1 MVELCCA
8 GQGARVEVFCQIRG
22 HDRGRCEGNGEG
34 SAAEGNG
41 AVRGGISMD
50 FAIVGQG
57 IGDIGRIEN
66 RWNEL
71 FDSLK
76 NVENAVKEIV
86 RMLREVYEKIERAVD
101 EVMIEWERRRKT
113 RRYMAL
119 KVLSVYTETDMLDIR
134 RLLRR
139 IYRARSCC

>member
-1 MVELCCA
+1 
-8 GQGARVEVFCQIRG
+8 
-22 HDRGRCEGNGEG
+22 
-34 SAAEGNG
+34 
-41 AVRGGISMD
+41 MD

-119 KVLSVYTETDMLDIR
+119 KVLSS
-134 RLLRR
+134 
-139 IYRARSCC
+139 RARSRR

>member
-1 MVELCCA
+1 
-8 GQGARVEVFCQIRG
+8 
-22 HDRGRCEGNGEG
+22 
-34 SAAEGNG
+34 
-41 AVRGGISMD
+41 MD

-57 IGDIGRIEN
+57 IGDIGRVEN

-71 FDSLK
+71 FDALK

-86 RMLREVYEKIERAVD
+86 RMLREVYEKIERTVD
-101 EVMIEWERRRKT
+101 EVMIEREKRRKT
-113 RRYMAL
+113 RRDMTL
-119 KVLSVYTETDMLDIR
+119 KVLSVYTETEMLDIR

>member
-1 MVELCCA
+1 
-8 GQGARVEVFCQIRG
+8 
-22 HDRGRCEGNGEG
+22 
-34 SAAEGNG
+34 
-41 AVRGGISMD
+41 MD

-119 KVLSVYTETDMLDIR
+119 KFLSVYTETDMLDIR

>member
-1 MVELCCA
+1 
-8 GQGARVEVFCQIRG
+8 
-22 HDRGRCEGNGEG
+22 
-34 SAAEGNG
+34 
-41 AVRGGISMD
+41 MD

-134 RLLRR
+134 RLIRR

>member
-1 MVELCCA
+1 
-8 GQGARVEVFCQIRG
+8 
-22 HDRGRCEGNGEG
+22 
-34 SAAEGNG
+34 
-41 AVRGGISMD
+41 MD

-57 IGDIGRIEN
+57 IGDIGRVEN

-71 FDSLK
+71 FNSLK

>member
-1 MVELCCA
+1 
-8 GQGARVEVFCQIRG
+8 
-22 HDRGRCEGNGEG
+22 
-34 SAAEGNG
+34 
-41 AVRGGISMD
+41 MD

-57 IGDIGRIEN
+57 IGDIGRVEN

-119 KVLSVYTETDMLDIR
+119 KVLSVYTETEMLDIR
-134 RLLRR
+134 RLIRR

>member
-1 MVELCCA
+1 
-8 GQGARVEVFCQIRG
+8 
-22 HDRGRCEGNGEG
+22 
-34 SAAEGNG
+34 
-41 AVRGGISMD
+41 MD

-57 IGDIGRIEN
+57 IGDIGRVEN

-76 NVENAVKEIV
+76 NVENSVKEIV
-86 RMLREVYEKIERAVD
+86 RILREVYEKIERAVD

>member
-1 MVELCCA
+1 
-8 GQGARVEVFCQIRG
+8 
-22 HDRGRCEGNGEG
+22 
-34 SAAEGNG
+34 
-41 AVRGGISMD
+41 MD

-57 IGDIGRIEN
+57 IGDIGSVEN
-66 RWNEL
+66 SWNEL

>member
-1 MVELCCA
+1 
-8 GQGARVEVFCQIRG
+8 
-22 HDRGRCEGNGEG
+22 
-34 SAAEGNG
+34 
-41 AVRGGISMD
+41 MD

-57 IGDIGRIEN
+57 IGDIGRVEN

-86 RMLREVYEKIERAVD
+86 RILREVYEKIERAVD

>member
-1 MVELCCA
+1 
-8 GQGARVEVFCQIRG
+8 
-22 HDRGRCEGNGEG
+22 
-34 SAAEGNG
+34 
-41 AVRGGISMD
+41 MD

-57 IGDIGRIEN
+57 IGDIERIEN

-71 FDSLK
+71 IDSLK

-86 RMLREVYEKIERAVD
+86 RMLREVYEKIERTVD
-101 EVMIEWERRRKT
+101 EVMIEREKRRKT

-119 KVLSVYTETDMLDIR
+119 KVLSVYTETEMLDIR

>member
-1 MVELCCA
+1 
-8 GQGARVEVFCQIRG
+8 
-22 HDRGRCEGNGEG
+22 
-34 SAAEGNG
+34 
-41 AVRGGISMD
+41 MD
-50 FAIVGQG
+50 CAIVGQG
-57 IGDIGRIEN
+57 IGDIGRVEN
-66 RWNEL
+66 SWNEL

>member
-1 MVELCCA
+1 
-8 GQGARVEVFCQIRG
+8 
-22 HDRGRCEGNGEG
+22 
-34 SAAEGNG
+34 
-41 AVRGGISMD
+41 MD

-76 NVENAVKEIV
+76 NVENAVNEIV

>member
-1 MVELCCA
+1 
-8 GQGARVEVFCQIRG
+8 
-22 HDRGRCEGNGEG
+22 
-34 SAAEGNG
+34 
-41 AVRGGISMD
+41 MD

-57 IGDIGRIEN
+57 IGDIEHVEN

-71 FDSLK
+71 IDSLK

-86 RMLREVYEKIERAVD
+86 RMLREVCEKIERTVD
-101 EVMIEWERRRKT
+101 EVMIEREKRRKT
-113 RRYMAL
+113 RRDMTL
-119 KVLSVYTETDMLDIR
+119 KVLSVYTETEMLDIR

>member
-1 MVELCCA
+1 
-8 GQGARVEVFCQIRG
+8 
-22 HDRGRCEGNGEG
+22 
-34 SAAEGNG
+34 
-41 AVRGGISMD
+41 MD

-57 IGDIGRIEN
+57 IGDIGRVEN

-86 RMLREVYEKIERAVD
+86 RMLREVYEKIGRAVD

-134 RLLRR
+134 RLIRR

>member
-1 MVELCCA
+1 
-8 GQGARVEVFCQIRG
+8 
-22 HDRGRCEGNGEG
+22 
-34 SAAEGNG
+34 
-41 AVRGGISMD
+41 MD
-50 FAIVGQG
+50 LAIVGQG
-57 IGDIGRIEN
+57 IGDIGRVEN

>member
-1 MVELCCA
+1 
-8 GQGARVEVFCQIRG
+8 
-22 HDRGRCEGNGEG
+22 
-34 SAAEGNG
+34 
-41 AVRGGISMD
+41 MD

-57 IGDIGRIEN
+57 IGDIGRVEN

-119 KVLSVYTETDMLDIR
+119 KVLSVYTETEMLDIR

>member
-1 MVELCCA
+1 
-8 GQGARVEVFCQIRG
+8 
-22 HDRGRCEGNGEG
+22 
-34 SAAEGNG
+34 
-41 AVRGGISMD
+41 MD

-57 IGDIGRIEN
+57 IGDIGRIDN

-101 EVMIEWERRRKT
+101 EVMIEWERRRKK

>member
-1 MVELCCA
+1 
-8 GQGARVEVFCQIRG
+8 
-22 HDRGRCEGNGEG
+22 
-34 SAAEGNG
+34 
-41 AVRGGISMD
+41 MD

-57 IGDIGRIEN
+57 IGDIGRVEN

-86 RMLREVYEKIERAVD
+86 RMLREVYEKIKRAVD

>member
-1 MVELCCA
+1 
-8 GQGARVEVFCQIRG
+8 
-22 HDRGRCEGNGEG
+22 
-34 SAAEGNG
+34 
-41 AVRGGISMD
+41 MD

-57 IGDIGRIEN
+57 IGDIVRVEN
-66 RWNEL
+66 SWNEL

-101 EVMIEWERRRKT
+101 KVMIEWERRRKT

>member
-1 MVELCCA
+1 
-8 GQGARVEVFCQIRG
+8 
-22 HDRGRCEGNGEG
+22 
-34 SAAEGNG
+34 
-41 AVRGGISMD
+41 MD

-57 IGDIGRIEN
+57 IGDIGRVEN

-76 NVENAVKEIV
+76 NVENAVKDIV

>member
-1 MVELCCA
+1 
-8 GQGARVEVFCQIRG
+8 
-22 HDRGRCEGNGEG
+22 
-34 SAAEGNG
+34 
-41 AVRGGISMD
+41 MD

-57 IGDIGRIEN
+57 REDIERVEN
-66 RWNEL
+66 LMNEL
-71 FDSLK
+71 IDFSK
-76 NVENAVKEIV
+76 NIANALKEIV
-86 RMLREVYEKIERAVD
+86 RMLREVYEKIGRAVD

-134 RLLRR
+134 RLIRR

>member
-1 MVELCCA
+1 
-8 GQGARVEVFCQIRG
+8 
-22 HDRGRCEGNGEG
+22 
-34 SAAEGNG
+34 
-41 AVRGGISMD
+41 MD

-57 IGDIGRIEN
+57 IGDIGRVEN

-86 RMLREVYEKIERAVD
+86 RMLWEVYEKIGRAVD

-119 KVLSVYTETDMLDIR
+119 KVLSVYTETEMLDIR
-134 RLLRR
+134 RLTRR

>member
-1 MVELCCA
+1 
-8 GQGARVEVFCQIRG
+8 
-22 HDRGRCEGNGEG
+22 
-34 SAAEGNG
+34 
-41 AVRGGISMD
+41 MD

-57 IGDIGRIEN
+57 IGDIGRVEN

-113 RRYMAL
+113 RRYMTL
-119 KVLSVYTETDMLDIR
+119 KVLSVYTETEMLDIR

>member
-1 MVELCCA
+1 
-8 GQGARVEVFCQIRG
+8 
-22 HDRGRCEGNGEG
+22 
-34 SAAEGNG
+34 
-41 AVRGGISMD
+41 MD

-57 IGDIGRIEN
+57 IGDIGRVEN

-86 RMLREVYEKIERAVD
+86 RMLREVYEKIERTVD
-101 EVMIEWERRRKT
+101 EVMIEREKRRKT
-113 RRYMAL
+113 RRDMTL
-119 KVLSVYTETDMLDIR
+119 KVLSVYTETEMLDIR

-139 IYRARSCC
+139 IYRA

>member
-1 MVELCCA
+1 
-8 GQGARVEVFCQIRG
+8 
-22 HDRGRCEGNGEG
+22 
-34 SAAEGNG
+34 
-41 AVRGGISMD
+41 MD

-57 IGDIGRIEN
+57 IGDIGRVEN

-71 FDSLK
+71 IDSLK

-86 RMLREVYEKIERAVD
+86 RMLREVYEKIERTVD
-101 EVMIEWERRRKT
+101 EVMIEREKRRKT

>member
-1 MVELCCA
+1 
-8 GQGARVEVFCQIRG
+8 
-22 HDRGRCEGNGEG
+22 
-34 SAAEGNG
+34 
-41 AVRGGISMD
+41 MD

-57 IGDIGRIEN
+57 IGDIGRVEN

-76 NVENAVKEIV
+76 NVENSVKEIV

-139 IYRARSCC
+139 VYRARSCC

>member
-1 MVELCCA
+1 
-8 GQGARVEVFCQIRG
+8 
-22 HDRGRCEGNGEG
+22 
-34 SAAEGNG
+34 
-41 AVRGGISMD
+41 MD

-57 IGDIGRIEN
+57 IGDIGRIDN

>member
-1 MVELCCA
+1 
-8 GQGARVEVFCQIRG
+8 
-22 HDRGRCEGNGEG
+22 
-34 SAAEGNG
+34 
-41 AVRGGISMD
+41 MD

-57 IGDIGRIEN
+57 REDIEHVEN

-71 FDSLK
+71 IDSLK

-86 RMLREVYEKIERAVD
+86 RMLWEVYEKIERTVD
-101 EVMIEWERRRKT
+101 EVMIEREKRRKT
-113 RRYMAL
+113 RRDMTL
-119 KVLSVYTETDMLDIR
+119 KVLSVYTETEMLDIR

>member
-1 MVELCCA
+1 
-8 GQGARVEVFCQIRG
+8 
-22 HDRGRCEGNGEG
+22 
-34 SAAEGNG
+34 
-41 AVRGGISMD
+41 MD

-57 IGDIGRIEN
+57 IGDTEHVEN

-71 FDSLK
+71 IDSLK

-86 RMLREVYEKIERAVD
+86 RMLREVYEKIERTVD
-101 EVMIEWERRRKT
+101 EVMIEREKRRKT

-119 KVLSVYTETDMLDIR
+119 KVLSVYTETEMLDIR

>member
-1 MVELCCA
+1 
-8 GQGARVEVFCQIRG
+8 
-22 HDRGRCEGNGEG
+22 
-34 SAAEGNG
+34 
-41 AVRGGISMD
+41 MD

-57 IGDIGRIEN
+57 IGDIGRVEN

-86 RMLREVYEKIERAVD
+86 RMLREVYEKIERSVD
-101 EVMIEWERRRKT
+101 EVMIELERRRKT

-134 RLLRR
+134 RLIRR

>member
-1 MVELCCA
+1 
-8 GQGARVEVFCQIRG
+8 
-22 HDRGRCEGNGEG
+22 
-34 SAAEGNG
+34 
-41 AVRGGISMD
+41 MD

-57 IGDIGRIEN
+57 IGDIGRVEN

-86 RMLREVYEKIERAVD
+86 RMLREVYEKIGRAVD

>member
-1 MVELCCA
+1 
-8 GQGARVEVFCQIRG
+8 
-22 HDRGRCEGNGEG
+22 
-34 SAAEGNG
+34 
-41 AVRGGISMD
+41 MD

-57 IGDIGRIEN
+57 IGDIGRVEN

-71 FDSLK
+71 FDALK

-86 RMLREVYEKIERAVD
+86 RMLREVYEKIERTVD
-101 EVMIEWERRRKT
+101 EVMIEREKRRKT
-113 RRYMAL
+113 RRDMTL
-119 KVLSVYTETDMLDIR
+119 KVLSVYTGTEMLDIR

>member
-1 MVELCCA
+1 
-8 GQGARVEVFCQIRG
+8 
-22 HDRGRCEGNGEG
+22 
-34 SAAEGNG
+34 
-41 AVRGGISMD
+41 MD

-57 IGDIGRIEN
+57 IGDIGRVEN

-76 NVENAVKEIV
+76 NVEKAVKEIV

-119 KVLSVYTETDMLDIR
+119 KVLSVYTETDMVDIR